1 MLFLK
6 KKNGAWLEKIEKI
19 ITKIG
24 NWLVFN
30 DYSIIFLLNRLARD
44 IFGKWDVLVKRYI
57 ILVKRDNWCFSWKDN
72 YLIINN
78 IIIIK

>member
-6 KKNGAWLEKIEKI
+6 KNGGWLEKIENI

-30 DYSIIFLLNRLARD
+30 DYSIIILLNRLTRD
-44 IFGKWDVLVKRYI
+44 IFGK
-57 ILVKRDNWCFSWKDN
+57 
-72 YLIINN
+72 
-78 IIIIK
+78 